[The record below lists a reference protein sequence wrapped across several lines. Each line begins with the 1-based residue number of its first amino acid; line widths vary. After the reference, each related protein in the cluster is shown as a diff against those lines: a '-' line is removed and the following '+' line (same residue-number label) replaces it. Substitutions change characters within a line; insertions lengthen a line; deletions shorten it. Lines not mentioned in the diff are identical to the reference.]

1 LIFKLIYGLP
11 LRARAGMRVHFERGR
26 HVRVAELRLR
36 HAERRP
42 LLLIRFTDRVVVDFY
57 APGESTHARQ
67 LLPCAELPC
76 CYQKHDLFCE
86 LLLQRNVAVLA
97 DLPRPRANVASD
109 HPGNR
114 RTSRLATT
122 YKVPVK

>member
-1 LIFKLIYGLP
+1 VNEELAAGRFL
-11 LRARAGMRVHFERGR
+11 ARAWEDSHDKSAAALPREPISTN
-26 HVRVAELRLR
+26 EI
-36 HAERRP
+36 
-42 LLLIRFTDRVVVDFY
+42 LIRFTDRVVVDFY

-86 LLLQRNVAVLA
+86 LLLQRNLAVLA